1 MSLEEGKRT
10 SRKDRVKLQQSDCR
24 VNLDGM
30 RSYAVGSYEDGGSA
44 YEEFVDGLL
53 FRYVGKFDLTARI
66 VALMIRRERRATID
80 YREDTLSITADE

>member
-30 RSYAVGSYEDGGSA
+30 RSYAVGSYEDGGNA
-44 YEEFVDGLL
+44 YDEDSWTGFCFV
-53 FRYVGKFDLTARI
+53 
-66 VALMIRRERRATID
+66 M
-80 YREDTLSITADE
+80 